1 MNQSVRPM
9 VNTACVT
16 REIPWVCFSRMIF
29 SACGTQQ
36 SVVHTAARL
45 PMYSTQTAMIA
56 KPVPELIGF
65 AEILQSSRL
74 EIGAGQDPSH
84 SIRIGSHR
92 RNGTPKP
99 RVKAII
105 KLKAA
110 KHGADGRRFYFAG
123 RDIFFGEQR
132 SGIWHLRKWRP
143 AIMTFSMP
151 YDFTSHH

>member
-65 AEILQSSRL
+65 AEILQCSRL
-74 EIGAGQDPSH
+74 EIRTGHVPSYGT
-84 SIRIGSHR
+84 RIGSHR

-99 RVKAII
+99 RVEAII

-110 KHGADGRRFYFAG
+110 KHGADDRRFYFAG
-123 RDIFFGEQR
+123 CDLFFGEQR
-132 SGIWHLRKWRP
+132 SGMRGLRRWRP
-143 AIMTFSMP
+143 SGNDVFHAV
-151 YDFTSHH
+151 